1 MRVRVVVGR
10 TEGFVS
16 SVGFMAEGMP
26 FLCRGTNGRGLHWS
40 TADERQQAI
49 IELRYILNYL
59 RAAGVVVENADVLE
73 GLS

>member
-1 MRVRVVVGR
+1 
-10 TEGFVS
+10 
-16 SVGFMAEGMP
+16 MAEGMP